1 MDNNENKKYSAEIIR
16 KIIYRSRGEVP
27 VRLKLTS
34 RHVIPDMRVFGMSM
48 GMPSADLSL
57 FEEEE
62 EDLDMLGRLL
72 EDENEELLENG
83 LDEGFTD
90 AGQPIMPT
98 EEGDTYTFCTTAGMK
113 TECGVVTITYEEN
126 TGCKSEIIF
135 DTGKPGMV
143 TIHRTGG
150 IMNTIVLE
158 KGKRHISVYNTPIM
172 PFETAVLAKKVDVNM
187 TYEDGGDIDLDY
199 LVELRGMDL
208 QRTEMKI
215 HVERM

>member
-1 MDNNENKKYSAEIIR
+1 MDNNENIYSADFLRNI
-16 KIIYRSRGEVP
+16 KYASRGEVP

-34 RHVIPDMRVFGMSM
+34 RHVIPDMRMFSTTM

-62 EDLDMLGRLL
+62 EGIDMLDRLL
-72 EDENEELLENG
+72 EEESEELLEEE
-83 LDEGFTD
+83 LLEEGT
-90 AGQPIMPT
+90 QPKMPT
-98 EEGDTYTFCTTAGMK
+98 EESDTYTFCTTAGMK

-126 TGCKSEIIF
+126 TGCTSEIIF
-135 DTGKPGMV
+135 DTGKPEMV

-150 IMNTIVLE
+150 IMNTLVLE

-187 TYEDGGDIDLDY
+187 TYEDGGDIALDY

>member
-1 MDNNENKKYSAEIIR
+1 MDNNENIYSADFLRNI
-16 KIIYRSRGEVP
+16 KYASRGEVP

-34 RHVIPDMRVFGMSM
+34 RHVIPDMRMFGTTM

-62 EDLDMLGRLL
+62 EGIDMLDRLL
-72 EDENEELLENG
+72 EEESEELLEEE
-83 LDEGFTD
+83 LLEEGT
-90 AGQPIMPT
+90 QPKMPT
-98 EEGDTYTFCTTAGMK
+98 EESDTYTFCTTAGMK

-126 TGCKSEIIF
+126 TGCTSEIIF
-135 DTGKPGMV
+135 DTGKPEMV

-150 IMNTIVLE
+150 IINTLVLE

-187 TYEDGGDIDLDY
+187 TYEDGGDIALDY

>member
-1 MDNNENKKYSAEIIR
+1 MDNNENIYSADFLRNI
-16 KIIYRSRGEVP
+16 KYASRGEVP

-34 RHVIPDMRVFGMSM
+34 RHVIPDMRMFGTTM

-62 EDLDMLGRLL
+62 EEIDMLDRLL
-72 EDENEELLENG
+72 EEESEELLEEE
-83 LDEGFTD
+83 LLEEGT
-90 AGQPIMPT
+90 QPKMPT
-98 EEGDTYTFCTTAGMK
+98 EESDTYTFCTTAGMK

-126 TGCKSEIIF
+126 TGCTSEIIF
-135 DTGKPGMV
+135 DTGKPEMV

-150 IMNTIVLE
+150 IMNTLVLE

>member
-1 MDNNENKKYSAEIIR
+1 MDNNENIYSADFLRNI
-16 KIIYRSRGEVP
+16 KYASRGEVP

-34 RHVIPDMRVFGMSM
+34 RHVIPDMRMFGTTM

-62 EDLDMLGRLL
+62 EGIDMLDRLL
-72 EDENEELLENG
+72 EEDEGELLEEELLE
-83 LDEGFTD
+83 EGT
-90 AGQPIMPT
+90 QPKLPT
-98 EEGDTYTFCTTAGMK
+98 EESDTYTFCTTAGMK

-126 TGCKSEIIF
+126 TGCTSEIIF
-135 DTGKPGMV
+135 DTGKPEMV

>member
-1 MDNNENKKYSAEIIR
+1 MDNNENIYSADFLRNI
-16 KIIYRSRGEVP
+16 KYASRGEVP

-34 RHVIPDMRVFGMSM
+34 RHVIPDMRVFGTTM

-62 EDLDMLGRLL
+62 EGIDMLDRLL
-72 EDENEELLENG
+72 EEESEELLEEE
-83 LDEGFTD
+83 LLEEGT
-90 AGQPIMPT
+90 QPKMPT
-98 EEGDTYTFCTTAGMK
+98 EESDTYTFCTTAGMK

-126 TGCKSEIIF
+126 TGCTSEIIF
-135 DTGKPGMV
+135 DTGKPEMV

-150 IMNTIVLE
+150 IMNTLVLE
-158 KGKRHISVYNTPIM
+158 KGKRHISVYNTPVM

-187 TYEDGGDIDLDY
+187 TYEDGGDIALDY
-199 LVELRGMDL
+199 LVELRGLDL

>member
-16 KIIYRSRGEVP
+16 KILYRSRGEVP
-27 VRLKLTS
+27 VRLKLIS
-34 RHVIPDMRVFGMSM
+34 RHVIPDMSAFGM
-48 GMPSADLSL
+48 GMNTPSADLSL

-62 EDLDMLGRLL
+62 EGLDMLGRLL
-72 EDENEELLENG
+72 EEESEELLEEE
-83 LDEGFTD
+83 LLEEGT
-90 AGQPIMPT
+90 QPKMPT
-98 EEGDTYTFCTTAGMK
+98 EESDTYTFCTTAGMK

-126 TGCKSEIIF
+126 TGCTSEIIF
-135 DTGKPGMV
+135 DTGKPEMV

-150 IMNTIVLE
+150 IMNTLVLE

-187 TYEDGGDIDLDY
+187 TYEDGGDIALDY

>member
-1 MDNNENKKYSAEIIR
+1 MENNENIYSADFLRNI
-16 KIIYRSRGEVP
+16 KYASRGEVP

-34 RHVIPDMRVFGMSM
+34 RHVIPDMRVFGTTM

-62 EDLDMLGRLL
+62 EGIDMLDRLL
-72 EDENEELLENG
+72 EEESEELLEEE
-83 LDEGFTD
+83 LLEEGT
-90 AGQPIMPT
+90 QPKMPT
-98 EEGDTYTFCTTAGMK
+98 EESDTYTFCTTAGMK

-126 TGCKSEIIF
+126 TGCTSEIIF
-135 DTGKPGMV
+135 DTGKPEMV

-150 IMNTIVLE
+150 IMNTLVLE

-187 TYEDGGDIDLDY
+187 TYEDGGDIALDY

>member
-1 MDNNENKKYSAEIIR
+1 MDNNENIYSADFLRNI
-16 KIIYRSRGEVP
+16 KYASRGEVP
-27 VRLKLTS
+27 VRLKLIS
-34 RHVIPDMRVFGMSM
+34 RHVIPDMRMFGTTM

-62 EDLDMLGRLL
+62 EGIDMLDRLL
-72 EDENEELLENG
+72 EEESEELLEEE
-83 LDEGFTD
+83 LLEEGT
-90 AGQPIMPT
+90 QPKMPT
-98 EEGDTYTFCTTAGMK
+98 EESDTYTFCTTAGMK

-126 TGCKSEIIF
+126 TGCTSEIIF
-135 DTGKPGMV
+135 DTGKPEMV

-150 IMNTIVLE
+150 IMNTLVLE

>member
-1 MDNNENKKYSAEIIR
+1 MDNNENIYSADFLRNI
-16 KIIYRSRGEVP
+16 KYASRGEVP

-34 RHVIPDMRVFGMSM
+34 RHVIPDMRMFGTTM

-62 EDLDMLGRLL
+62 EGIDMLDRLL
-72 EDENEELLENG
+72 EEENEELLEEE
-83 LDEGFTD
+83 LLEEGT
-90 AGQPIMPT
+90 QPKMPT
-98 EEGDTYTFCTTAGMK
+98 EESDTYTFCTTAGMK

-126 TGCKSEIIF
+126 TGCTSEIIF
-135 DTGKPGMV
+135 DTGKPEMV

-150 IMNTIVLE
+150 IMNTLVLE

-187 TYEDGGDIDLDY
+187 TYEDGGDIALDY

>member
-1 MDNNENKKYSAEIIR
+1 MDNNENIYSADFLRNI
-16 KIIYRSRGEVP
+16 KYASRGEVP

-34 RHVIPDMRVFGMSM
+34 RHVIPDMRVLGM
-48 GMPSADLSL
+48 GMNTPSADLSL

-62 EDLDMLGRLL
+62 EGIDMLDRLL
-72 EDENEELLENG
+72 EEDEGELLEEELLE
-83 LDEGFTD
+83 EGT
-90 AGQPIMPT
+90 QPKLPT
-98 EEGDTYTFCTTAGMK
+98 EESDTYTFCTTAGMK

-126 TGCKSEIIF
+126 TGCTSEIIF
-135 DTGKPGMV
+135 DTGKPEMV

-150 IMNTIVLE
+150 IMNTLVLE
-158 KGKRHISVYNTPIM
+158 KGKRHISVYNTPVM
-172 PFETAVLAKKVDVNM
+172 PFETAVLAKRVDVNM
-187 TYEDGGDIDLDY
+187 TYEDGGDIALDY

>member
-1 MDNNENKKYSAEIIR
+1 MDNNENIYSADFLRNI
-16 KIIYRSRGEVP
+16 KYASRGEVP

-34 RHVIPDMRVFGMSM
+34 RHVIPDMRVFGTTM

-62 EDLDMLGRLL
+62 EGIDMLDRLL
-72 EDENEELLENG
+72 EEESEELLEEE
-83 LDEGFTD
+83 LLEEGT
-90 AGQPIMPT
+90 QPKMPT
-98 EEGDTYTFCTTAGMK
+98 EESDTYTFCTTAGMK

-126 TGCKSEIIF
+126 TGCTSEIIF
-135 DTGKPGMV
+135 DTGKPEMV

-150 IMNTIVLE
+150 IMNTLVLE
-158 KGKRHISVYNTPIM
+158 KGKRHISVYNTPVM

-187 TYEDGGDIDLDY
+187 TYEDGGDIALDY

>member
-1 MDNNENKKYSAEIIR
+1 MDNNENIYSADFLRNI
-16 KIIYRSRGEVP
+16 KYASRGEVP

-34 RHVIPDMRVFGMSM
+34 RHVIPDMRMFGTTM
-48 GMPSADLSL
+48 GMTSADLSL

-62 EDLDMLGRLL
+62 EGIDMLDRLL
-72 EDENEELLENG
+72 EEDEGELLEEELLE
-83 LDEGFTD
+83 EGT
-90 AGQPIMPT
+90 QPKMPT
-98 EEGDTYTFCTTAGMK
+98 EESDTYTFCTTAGMK

-126 TGCKSEIIF
+126 TGCTSEIIF
-135 DTGKPGMV
+135 DTGKPEMV

-150 IMNTIVLE
+150 IMNTLVLE
-158 KGKRHISVYNTPIM
+158 KGKRHISVYNTPVM

>member
-1 MDNNENKKYSAEIIR
+1 MDNNENIYSADFLRNI
-16 KIIYRSRGEVP
+16 KYASRGEVP

-34 RHVIPDMRVFGMSM
+34 RHVIPDMRMFGTTM

-62 EDLDMLGRLL
+62 EGIDMLDRLL
-72 EDENEELLENG
+72 EEDEGELLEEELLE
-83 LDEGFTD
+83 EGT
-90 AGQPIMPT
+90 QPKMPT
-98 EEGDTYTFCTTAGMK
+98 EESDTYTFCTTAGMK

-126 TGCKSEIIF
+126 TGCTSEIIF
-135 DTGKPGMV
+135 DTGKPEMV

-150 IMNTIVLE
+150 IMNTLVLE

>member
-1 MDNNENKKYSAEIIR
+1 MDNNENIYSADFLRNI
-16 KIIYRSRGEVP
+16 KYASRGEVP

-34 RHVIPDMRVFGMSM
+34 RHVIPDMRMFGTTM

-62 EDLDMLGRLL
+62 EGIDMLDRLL
-72 EDENEELLENG
+72 EEDEGELLEEELLE
-83 LDEGFTD
+83 EGT
-90 AGQPIMPT
+90 QPKMPT
-98 EEGDTYTFCTTAGMK
+98 EESDTYTFCTTAGMK

-126 TGCKSEIIF
+126 TGCTSEIIF
-135 DTGKPGMV
+135 DTGKPEMV

-150 IMNTIVLE
+150 IMNTLVLE
-158 KGKRHISVYNTPIM
+158 KGKRHISVYNTPVM

-187 TYEDGGDIDLDY
+187 TYEDGGDIALDY

>member
-1 MDNNENKKYSAEIIR
+1 MDNNENIYSADFLRNI
-16 KIIYRSRGEVP
+16 KYASRGEVP

-34 RHVIPDMRVFGMSM
+34 RHVIPDMRMFGTTM

-62 EDLDMLGRLL
+62 EGIDMLDRLL
-72 EDENEELLENG
+72 EEDEGELLEEELLE
-83 LDEGFTD
+83 EGT
-90 AGQPIMPT
+90 QPKMPT
-98 EEGDTYTFCTTAGMK
+98 EESDTYTFCTTAGMK

-126 TGCKSEIIF
+126 TGCTSEIIF
-135 DTGKPGMV
+135 DTGKPEMV

-150 IMNTIVLE
+150 IMNTLVLE

-172 PFETAVLAKKVDVNM
+172 PFETAVLAKRVDVNM
-187 TYEDGGDIDLDY
+187 TYEDGGDIALDY

>member
-16 KIIYRSRGEVP
+16 KILYRSRGEVP

-34 RHVIPDMRVFGMSM
+34 RHVIPDMRVFGM
-48 GMPSADLSL
+48 GMNTPSADLSL

-62 EDLDMLGRLL
+62 EGIDMLDRLL
-72 EDENEELLENG
+72 EEESEELLEEE
-83 LDEGFTD
+83 LLEEGT
-90 AGQPIMPT
+90 QPKMPT
-98 EEGDTYTFCTTAGMK
+98 EESDTYTFCTTAGMK

-126 TGCKSEIIF
+126 TGCTSEIIF
-135 DTGKPGMV
+135 DTGKPEMV

>member
-1 MDNNENKKYSAEIIR
+1 MDNNENIYSADFLRNI
-16 KIIYRSRGEVP
+16 KYASRGEVP

-34 RHVIPDMRVFGMSM
+34 RHVIPDMRMFGTTM

-62 EDLDMLGRLL
+62 EGIDMLDRLL
-72 EDENEELLENG
+72 EEESEELLEEE
-83 LDEGFTD
+83 LLEEGT
-90 AGQPIMPT
+90 QPKMPT
-98 EEGDTYTFCTTAGMK
+98 EESDTYTFCTTAGMK

-126 TGCKSEIIF
+126 TGCTSEIIF
-135 DTGKPGMV
+135 DTGKPEMV

-150 IMNTIVLE
+150 IMNTLVLE

-172 PFETAVLAKKVDVNM
+172 PFETAVIAKKVDVNM
-187 TYEDGGDIDLDY
+187 TYADGGDIALDY

>member
-1 MDNNENKKYSAEIIR
+1 MENNENIYSADFLRNI
-16 KIIYRSRGEVP
+16 KYASRGEVP

-34 RHVIPDMRVFGMSM
+34 RHVIPDMRMFGTTM

-62 EDLDMLGRLL
+62 EGIDMLDRLL
-72 EDENEELLENG
+72 EEESEELLEEE
-83 LDEGFTD
+83 LLEEGT
-90 AGQPIMPT
+90 QPKMPT
-98 EEGDTYTFCTTAGMK
+98 EESDTYTFCTTAGMK

-126 TGCKSEIIF
+126 TGCTSEIIF
-135 DTGKPGMV
+135 DTGKPEMV

-150 IMNTIVLE
+150 IMNTLVLE

-187 TYEDGGDIDLDY
+187 TYEDGGDIALDY

>member
-1 MDNNENKKYSAEIIR
+1 MDNNENIYSADFLRNI
-16 KIIYRSRGEVP
+16 KYASRGEVP

-34 RHVIPDMRVFGMSM
+34 RHVIPDMRMFGTTM

-62 EDLDMLGRLL
+62 EGIDMLDRLL
-72 EDENEELLENG
+72 EEESEELLEEE
-83 LDEGFTD
+83 LLEEGT
-90 AGQPIMPT
+90 QPKMPT
-98 EEGDTYTFCTTAGMK
+98 EESDTYTFCTTAGMK

-135 DTGKPGMV
+135 DTGKPEMV

>member
-16 KIIYRSRGEVP
+16 KILYRARGEVP
-27 VRLKLTS
+27 VRLKLIS
-34 RHVIPDMRVFGMSM
+34 RHVIPDMRVFGMTM

-62 EDLDMLGRLL
+62 EGIDMLDRLL
-72 EDENEELLENG
+72 EEESEELLEEE
-83 LDEGFTD
+83 LLEEGT
-90 AGQPIMPT
+90 QPKMPT
-98 EEGDTYTFCTTAGMK
+98 EESDTYTFCTTAGMK

-126 TGCKSEIIF
+126 TGCTSEIIF

-158 KGKRHISVYNTPIM
+158 KGKRHISVFNTPVM

>member
-1 MDNNENKKYSAEIIR
+1 MDNNENIYSADFLRNI
-16 KIIYRSRGEVP
+16 KYASRGEVP

-34 RHVIPDMRVFGMSM
+34 RHVIPDMRMFGTTM

-62 EDLDMLGRLL
+62 EGIDMLDRLL
-72 EDENEELLENG
+72 EEDEGELLEEELLE
-83 LDEGFTD
+83 EGT
-90 AGQPIMPT
+90 QPKMPT
-98 EEGDTYTFCTTAGMK
+98 EESDTYTFCTTAGMK

-126 TGCKSEIIF
+126 TGCTSEIIF
-135 DTGKPGMV
+135 DTGKPEMV

-150 IMNTIVLE
+150 IMNTLVLE
-158 KGKRHISVYNTPIM
+158 KGKRHISVYNTPVM
-172 PFETAVLAKKVDVNM
+172 PFETAVLAKRVDVNM
-187 TYEDGGDIDLDY
+187 TYEDGGDIALDY

>member
-1 MDNNENKKYSAEIIR
+1 MDNNENIYSADFLRNI
-16 KIIYRSRGEVP
+16 KYASRGEVP

-34 RHVIPDMRVFGMSM
+34 RHVIPDMRVFGTTM

-62 EDLDMLGRLL
+62 EGIDMLDRLL
-72 EDENEELLENG
+72 EEESEELLEEE
-83 LDEGFTD
+83 LLEEGT
-90 AGQPIMPT
+90 QPKLPT
-98 EEGDTYTFCTTAGMK
+98 EESDTYTFCTTAGMK

-126 TGCKSEIIF
+126 TGCTSEIIF
-135 DTGKPGMV
+135 DTGKPEMV

-150 IMNTIVLE
+150 IMNTLVLE
-158 KGKRHISVYNTPIM
+158 KGKRHISVYNTPVM

-187 TYEDGGDIDLDY
+187 TYEDGGDIALDY